1 MMSNEFK
8 LYRLA
13 YSMRFVRSIILS
25 TAFLYGFVGLIR
37 VIAEDNIG
45 FAICSLWIGI
55 VIFILSIY
63 ALSYTEM
70 FRAKYEYFLSLYVIV
85 NSISLL
91 LMSIMSVGL
100 DNTLITPLSLLPPAM
115 VVLVLNYILPM
126 EYKISTVSGILVS
139 LPYMIV
145 SIIGGTMNHIITT
158 FMMLLI
164 INILM
169 SLNSYSNEKMV
180 ADLWMETVDDNYS
193 KIFGSVR

>member
-13 YSMRFVRSIILS
+13 YTMRFVRSVILA
-25 TAFLYGFVGLIR
+25 TAFLYVLSGIMSF
-37 VIAEDNIG
+37 IAGDNIG
-45 FAICSLWIGI
+45 LAICSLRIGI

-70 FRAKYEYFLSLYVIV
+70 FRAKYEYLLSIYVIV
-85 NSISLL
+85 NSITLL
-91 LMSIMSVGL
+91 LMGILTVGL
-100 DNTLITPLSLLPPAM
+100 DNILMTQLSLMPTAM
-115 VVLVLNYILPM
+115 VILVLNYILPM
-126 EYKISTVSGILVS
+126 EYKVSAVSGILAS

-145 SIIGGTMNHIITT
+145 SIIGGTVNHIITT
-158 FMMLLI
+158 FMMLLA
-164 INILM
+164 INVLM

-180 ADLWMETVDDNYS
+180 AELWMATVDENYN